1 MRTVWIFEL
10 GRTKKIYFK
19 NGEYMKVIDLF
30 CGCGGMSLGFQNAG
44 FDVVAAFDNWAPAI
58 SVYRKNFLH
67 KVYTCDI
74 ASKEA
79 QQEIS
84 KLQADIIIGG
94 PPCQDF
100 STAGL
105 MNEGIGRAQL
115 TVVFSQI
122 IADTKPKFFVMENV
136 ARAQKS
142 KAYEKAMQLFRDAGY
157 GLTTMLLDASYC
169 GVPQSRKRYFVI
181 GELNG
186 KDGFLEK
193 YLLENLS
200 SEPMTIYD
208 YLGDS
213 LGTEYYFRVPTNYSR
228 RGVYSIH
235 EPAVTVRGVDRP
247 IPKGYKK
254 HPQDP
259 VEIGPQVRAL
269 TVKERSY
276 LQTFPESFIFEGSKT
291 DLNQMIGNAVPVKL
305 AKYVADALYQYIS
318 D

>member
-1 MRTVWIFEL
+1 
-10 GRTKKIYFK
+10 
-19 NGEYMKVIDLF
+19 MKVIDLF